1 MVRRVLMIASHYPPM
16 KGSSGLQRTLKFSR
30 YLLDHGW
37 EPIVLTVHP
46 RAHPKTSD
54 DQMTEI
60 PPQVTV
66 RRSFAL
72 DAARHLSIRGM
83 YPRFLGWPD
92 RWVSW
97 WFGAVPD
104 GLALIRKFK
113 PQVIWST
120 YPIATANLVGLTL
133 HRMTGIPWVADLRDS
148 MTEDEYPPDPATRNI
163 YRWIERH
170 TVSRAARVVFTTA
183 GTQRMYADR
192 YPDVPGARWACIPNG
207 YDEENFQMAE
217 QCVRLKEKPRS
228 HVELIHS
235 GLIYQ
240 AERDPRAFFAA
251 LRELRDSGEI
261 SAAIVKVKLR
271 ASGSEDIYGRMI
283 KDCGVDD
290 IVSLEP
296 AIAYMDALAE
306 MLNADGLL
314 VLQGASCNH
323 QIPAKLYE
331 YIRAKRPVL
340 ALTDRVGD
348 TAQLLRACGIDTIAR
363 LDDTAGIKQIVVD
376 FLDRVRSGRAP
387 IARAETIAAFSRRA
401 QTAVLANLLEGL
413 L

>member
-54 DQMTEI
+54 DQMMEI
-60 PPQVTV
+60 PPRVTV

-97 WFGAVPD
+97 WLGAVPD

-120 YPIATANLVGLTL
+120 YPIATANLIGLAL

-148 MTEDEYPPDPATRNI
+148 MTEDEYPPDPTTRNI

-170 TVSRAARVVFTTA
+170 TVLRAARVVFTTA

-192 YPDVPGARWACIPNG
+192 YPNVPGACWACIPNG

-217 QCVRLKEKPRS
+217 QYVRLEEKPRS

-251 LRELRDSGEI
+251 LSELRDNGEI
-261 SAAIVKVKLR
+261 SAATVKVKLR

-283 KDCGVDD
+283 KDCGIDD

-331 YIRAKRPVL
+331 YIRAKRPIL
-340 ALTDRVGD
+340 ALTDRAGD
-348 TAQLLRACGIDTIAR
+348 TALLLRACGIDTLAC
-363 LDDTAGIKQIVVD
+363 LDDKAAIKQVVVD
-376 FLDRVRSGRAP
+376 FLDRIRSGRAP
-387 IARAETIAAFSRRA
+387 IARAEAIAAFSRRA
-401 QTAVLANLLEGL
+401 QTAALAKLLEGL
-413 L
+413 Q